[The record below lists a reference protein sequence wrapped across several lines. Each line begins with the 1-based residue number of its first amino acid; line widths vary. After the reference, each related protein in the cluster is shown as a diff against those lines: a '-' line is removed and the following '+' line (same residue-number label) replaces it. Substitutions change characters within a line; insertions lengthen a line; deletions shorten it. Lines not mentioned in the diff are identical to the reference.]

1 MKKSQIPISNG
12 STTLTIG
19 SERIRGA
26 KSQISACRTG
36 RNPNFQ
42 IPNHKVLTF
51 WKLFI
56 GIWLLFG
63 AWCLVLGISPSF
75 AQVDNT
81 VAALTKQITEAKP
94 DTDLYPLFEELKGRY
109 FKDNK
114 YAEFVESLKTM
125 GTQQKTSEAFT
136 NYYISLARYNQLK
149 YLEEAQEWDD
159 YFTNGNTYREELVA
173 GADKV
178 IASTNSKDMLNIY
191 ARLILWQFHKDQQDA
206 FFESALEDLMSSTL
220 EYSEGAK
227 NIAPI
232 KDIADRLISYGEK
245 GESKEL
251 YKIYVKKLVTSDVKE
266 EDLAITASDFLKEG
280 NLELAESVY
289 DVYIERI
296 TSLYPKE
303 KLLPILIDIAKAFSY
318 KDEGKNDT
326 AYAEG
331 VFEKL
336 AQLGGEGV
344 FDEGLLY
351 LRAFNSEKA
360 KEYNKAK
367 DVYIDLIKQY
377 PATPHIDEAEFKIG
391 IINTYISRDIE
402 TGRWYFEKL
411 SQKESL
417 SAQVISSIY
426 QLGLLSQWQEDS
438 VKAKEYYNKLL
449 DKAKD
454 GFMETVSLTKERLK
468 EIDGASSMEYN
479 LKMFLDV
486 SLKEGYK
493 DLDMSKSVVNSFPYR
508 AKKEEAV
515 KVSSTAYTG
524 STGCMQVEMQ
534 YLWSGHTGSVR
545 PSLGQASFDTGYVH
559 PGTKEINLVVV
570 SPSGILDRNI
580 DMVDVY

>member
-1 MKKSQIPISNG
+1 MLQAPGFKLQASSLVFKPAACSLWRVAICGVLFLSAAWIS
-12 STTLTIG
+12 
-19 SERIRGA
+19 
-26 KSQISACRTG
+26 
-36 RNPNFQ
+36 
-42 IPNHKVLTF
+42 
-51 WKLFI
+51 
-56 GIWLLFG
+56 
-63 AWCLVLGISPSF
+63 SF
-75 AQVDNT
+75 AQEADKIAV
-81 VAALTKQITEAKP
+81 LTKQITEAKP
-94 DTDLYPLFEELKGRY
+94 DTDLYPLFEELKGQY

-114 YAEFVESLKTM
+114 YAEFVESLKSL
-125 GTQQKTSEAFT
+125 GAQQKTLEVFT
-136 NYYISLARYNQLK
+136 NYYISLARYSQLK

-159 YFTNGNTYREELVA
+159 YFSNGNTYRDELVA
-173 GADKV
+173 GAQKV

-206 FFESALEDLMSSTL
+206 FFESALEDLMSATL

-245 GESKEL
+245 GKSKEL

-266 EDLAITASDFLKEG
+266 EDLAIIASDFLKEG

-303 KLLPILIDIAKAFSY
+303 KLLPILIDIAKTFSY
-318 KDEGKNDT
+318 KNEGKNDA

-331 VFEKL
+331 IFEKL

-377 PATPHIDEAEFKIG
+377 PQTPHIDEAEFKIG
-391 IINTYISRDIE
+391 IINTYVLRDIQ

-411 SQKESL
+411 SQKETL

-426 QLGLLSQWQEDS
+426 QLGLLSQWQEDL

-454 GFMETVSLTKERLK
+454 SFTETVILTKERLK
-468 EIDGASSMEYN
+468 EIEEARTIEYN

-486 SLKEGYK
+486 SLKKEYEN
-493 DLDMSKSVVNSFPYR
+493 LDMSKSVVNSFPYR
-508 AKKEEAV
+508 AEKEEAV

-534 YLWSGHTGSVR
+534 YLWSGHLGLSK
-545 PSLGQASFDTGYVH
+545 PQLGQSSFDTNYAH
-559 PGTKEINLVVV
+559 SGTKEINLVVI

-580 DMVDVY
+580 DMVDVD